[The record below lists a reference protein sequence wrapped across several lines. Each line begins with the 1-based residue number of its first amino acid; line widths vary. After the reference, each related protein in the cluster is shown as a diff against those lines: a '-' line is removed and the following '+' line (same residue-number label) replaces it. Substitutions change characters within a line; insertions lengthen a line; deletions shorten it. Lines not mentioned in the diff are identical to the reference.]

1 MFPPP
6 MKFPATLS
14 LLSLMAC
21 AAFAAEAAGPKAG
34 AEGVEDLVTQLS
46 SDSFRE
52 REDATRALWEEGEAA
67 LEMLRAASVSDD
79 PERAKRAAAVLEKVE
94 LRIRPET
101 PPEIFEQI
109 QRYQTA
115 PQNLKANHINEL
127 RRIKAYFQIL
137 KLYSL
142 EKRPE
147 TRMEITPLIRG
158 IAMRGAQEALAV
170 NDFETAE
177 KLLKMS
183 AKEPNDLIALAWV
196 YRSMGKLGKG
206 MEDPPAPEDVA
217 TEDWEITL
225 LRVRGDLDGAVR
237 LAEESKRARLLAGLK
252 VLQGDP
258 TLWIRQN
265 GNGVKGVQALPAY
278 VDIALKR
285 WEGKKVKDSDFA
297 ALLKILNAR
306 DSNEQPQAVASL
318 AALGRMAEVEKYQA
332 KESPELGFMHYLSQE
347 RIAEALETF
356 GLDPE
361 KPDYNAWVK
370 ERFAKMI
377 DEEEGDGGGS
387 SLNELLMIA
396 GFLETRGLSKELSEA
411 YSAPLANFA
420 KERPES
426 FINFMGSLFQPGSGA
441 PRFAAAYGAI
451 WVGNDENRW
460 WELLSTAFGE
470 EPEVAEWLAW
480 VAEIEPGITRPDML
494 RVMMALF
501 GVGSDPDHLYDKWL
515 DKVWEVIKKSP
526 EADNQDNQDHLQRI
540 RTLAVA
546 RQDVATALKARDA
559 LDEDSRASAM
569 WPSIDKYLSAASRWK
584 DAVGLIEES
593 GDLKTSPNFHA
604 YMAVTLRRAGFI
616 KRAAEHDALA
626 EKLSLGYS
634 PSCYRI
640 GSLYVYGGE
649 LKQAAVW
656 YRRAALHADASESD
670 FVNVLDTYARSVFE
684 NGRWEI
690 AASCYEILALS
701 DLSKQFSGGA
711 LSGYSKARLNADLSK
726 ALAVLP
732 GDRERAIALLDGIY
746 QNFKTDG
753 ILADDFFPM
762 LRKVGL
768 NKELE
773 KWFGESWMRI
783 SDVIERFPDC
793 DNTRNTAA
801 WLASRARIKLP
812 EAEKHLQTALAE
824 NPRQAAYLDTMAEV
838 RFAMGDR
845 AGAVK
850 WSERA
855 LLHYPLIDTPYDMMI
870 RKQHHRF
877 RHDPLPE

>member
-1 MFPPP
+1 MFPPH

-34 AEGVEDLVTQLS
+34 VEEVEDLVTRLA

-52 REDATRALWEEGEAA
+52 REDATRALWEKGEAA
-67 LEMLRAASVSDD
+67 LEMLRVASVSDD
-79 PERAKRAAAVLEKVE
+79 PERAKRAKGVLEKVE

-115 PQNLKANHINEL
+115 PQNLKVNHIQEL
-127 RRIKAYFQIL
+127 RQMKAYYQLL
-137 KLYSL
+137 KLYSM
-142 EKRPE
+142 EKRPQVKQ
-147 TRMEITPLIRG
+147 MMAVSIRG
-158 IAMRGAQEALAV
+158 VALLGAREALASD
-170 NDFETAE
+170 DFKTAE
-177 KLLKMS
+177 NLLRMS

-217 TEDWEITL
+217 TEDWKITL
-225 LRVRGDLDGAVR
+225 LRVKGDLDGAVR
-237 LAEESKRARLLAGLK
+237 LAEESKRTRLLAGLK

-258 TLWIRQN
+258 MLWIRQN
-265 GNGVKGVQALPAY
+265 GNGVRGAQALPDY
-278 VDIALKR
+278 IDIALKR
-285 WEGKKVKDSDFA
+285 WEGKKVNDSDFA
-297 ALLKILNAR
+297 PLLQILN
-306 DSNEQPQAVASL
+306 DPESNEKEQAVVSL
-318 AALGRMAEVEKYQA
+318 AALGRMAEAEKYEA
-332 KESPELGFMHYLSQE
+332 KANPERAFQHYLFQE
-347 RIAEALETF
+347 RIAEALGAL

-377 DEEEGDGGGS
+377 DEEENGGAGS
-387 SLNELLMIA
+387 PLMHLLRIA
-396 GFLETRGLSKELSEA
+396 DFLETRGLSKELGEA
-411 YSAPLANFA
+411 YSAPLANYA

-426 FINFMGSLFQPGSGA
+426 FINFMCSLFEPVSGA
-441 PRFAAAYGAI
+441 PRFAAASGAI
-451 WVGNDENRW
+451 WAGDDENRW
-460 WELLSTAFGE
+460 GELFSMAFGE
-470 EPEVAEWLAW
+470 VPEVSEWRAW
-480 VAEIEPGITRPDML
+480 VAEIEPGMSRPDTL

-501 GVGSDPDHLYDKWL
+501 GVGPDPAHLYDKWL
-515 DKVWEVIKKSP
+515 DKAWEAIKKSP
-526 EADNQDNQDHLQRI
+526 EADKQDHLERI
-540 RTLAVA
+540 SMLAVA

-559 LDEDSRASAM
+559 LSEESRDSAM
-569 WPSIDKYLSAASRWK
+569 WPSIDKYFSAAARWK
-584 DAVGLIEES
+584 DAVGILEEK
-593 GDLKTSPNFHA
+593 GDQVKGSPDFHV
-604 YMAVTLRRAGFI
+604 YMAVTLRRAGFT

-634 PSCYRI
+634 QSCSRI
-640 GSLYVYGGE
+640 GNLYVYGGDAE
-649 LKQAAVW
+649 RAAVW
-656 YRRAALHADASESD
+656 YRRAALHANVSESD
-670 FVNVLDTYARSVFE
+670 FVAVLDTYARSMFE
-684 NGRWEI
+684 DGRWEI
-690 AASCYEILALS
+690 AASCYEILAQAYAS
-701 DLSKQFSGGA
+701 EDFSGGSLA
-711 LSGYSKARLNADLSK
+711 SYSKARFNADLAK
-726 ALAVLP
+726 ALAILP
-732 GDRERAIALLDGIY
+732 DDRKRAIALLDGIY

-773 KWFGESWMRI
+773 KWFGESWAQI
-783 SDVIERFPDC
+783 STVIERFPDC

-801 WLASRARIKLP
+801 WLASRARMKLP
-812 EAEKHLQTALAE
+812 EAEKHLQAALEE
-824 NPRQAAYLDTMAEV
+824 NPGQAAYLDTMAEV

-855 LLHYPLIDTPYDMMI
+855 LLRYPLIDTPYDTMI

-877 RHDPLPE
+877 RHDPLPD

>member
-6 MKFPATLS
+6 MKFLATLS

-21 AAFAAEAAGPKAG
+21 AAFAAEVAGPKAG
-34 AEGVEDLVTQLS
+34 AEGVEDLITRLA

-52 REDATRALWEEGEAA
+52 REDATRALWEKGEAA

-101 PPEIFEQI
+101 RPEILEQI
-109 QRYQTA
+109 QRFRTA
-115 PQNLKANHINEL
+115 PQNLKVNHIHEL
-127 RRIKAYFQIL
+127 RQMKAYYQLL
-137 KLYSL
+137 KLYSM
-142 EKRPE
+142 EKSPE
-147 TRMEITPLIRG
+147 VRSVIAVSIRG
-158 IAMRGAQEALAV
+158 VALLGAREALATD
-170 NDFETAE
+170 DFETAE
-177 KLLKMS
+177 NLLRMS

-196 YRSMGKLGKG
+196 YRSMGKLGRG

-217 TEDWEITL
+217 TEDWKITL

-237 LAEESKRARLLAGLK
+237 LAEESKRTRLLAGLK

-265 GNGVKGVQALPAY
+265 GNGVKGAQALPAY

-297 ALLKILNAR
+297 ALLEILNAR

-318 AALGRMAEVEKYQA
+318 AALGRMAEAEKHQA
-332 KESPELGFMHYLSQE
+332 EKNPELAFQYYLSQE
-347 RIAEALETF
+347 RITEALETL

-370 ERFAKMI
+370 VRFAKMI
-377 DEEEGDGGGS
+377 DEEENGGDGS
-387 SLNELLMIA
+387 PLMQLLLIA

-411 YSAPLANFA
+411 YSAPLANYA

-426 FINFMGSLFQPGSGA
+426 FINFMGSLFEPGSGA

-460 WELLSTAFGE
+460 RELFSMAFGE
-470 EPEVAEWLAW
+470 ELEVSEWLAW
-480 VAEIEPGITRPDML
+480 VAEIEPGISRPDTL

-515 DKVWEVIKKSP
+515 DKAWEVIKKSP
-526 EADNQDNQDHLQRI
+526 EADKQDHLERI

-559 LDEDSRASAM
+559 LNEESRASAM

-584 DAVGLIEES
+584 DAVGLLEEN
-593 GDLKTSPNFHA
+593 GDLVKHSPDFHA
-604 YMAVTLRRAGFI
+604 YMAVTLRRAGFAQ
-616 KRAAEHDALA
+616 RAAEHDALA

-634 PSCYRI
+634 QSCSRI
-640 GSLYVYGGE
+640 GNLYVYGGDAE
-649 LKQAAVW
+649 RAAVW
-656 YRRAALHADASESD
+656 YRRAALHADTSESD
-670 FVNVLDTYARSVFE
+670 FVAVLDTYARSMFE
-684 NGRWEI
+684 DGRWEI
-690 AASCYEILALS
+690 AASCYEILTQVDAS
-701 DLSKQFSGGA
+701 EQFVGGSLA
-711 LSGYSKARLNADLSK
+711 RYSRARLNADLAK
-726 ALAVLP
+726 ALAILP
-732 GDRERAIALLDGIY
+732 DDRERAIALLDGIY

-773 KWFGESWMRI
+773 KWFVESWAQI
-783 SDVIERFPDC
+783 STVIERFPDG

-801 WLASRARIKLP
+801 WLASRARMKLP
-812 EAEKHLQTALAE
+812 EAEKHLQAALAE
-824 NPRQAAYLDTMAEV
+824 NPGQAAYLDTMAEV

-855 LLHYPLIDTPYDMMI
+855 LLHYPLIDTPYDTMI

>member
-6 MKFPATLS
+6 MKFLATLS

-21 AAFAAEAAGPKAG
+21 AAFAAEVAGPKAG
-34 AEGVEDLVTQLS
+34 AEGVEDLITRLA

-52 REDATRALWEEGEAA
+52 REDATRALWEKGEAA

-101 PPEIFEQI
+101 RPEILEQI
-109 QRYQTA
+109 QRFRTA
-115 PQNLKANHINEL
+115 PQNLKVNHIHEL
-127 RRIKAYFQIL
+127 RQMKAYYQLL
-137 KLYSL
+137 KLYSM
-142 EKRPE
+142 EKSPE
-147 TRMEITPLIRG
+147 VRSVIAVSIRG
-158 IAMRGAQEALAV
+158 VALLGAREALATD
-170 NDFETAE
+170 DFETAE
-177 KLLKMS
+177 NLLRMS

-196 YRSMGKLGKG
+196 YRSMGKLGRG

-217 TEDWEITL
+217 TEDWKITL

-237 LAEESKRARLLAGLK
+237 LAEESKRTRLLAGLK

-265 GNGVKGVQALPAY
+265 GNGVKGAQALPAY

-297 ALLKILNAR
+297 ALLEILNAR

-318 AALGRMAEVEKYQA
+318 AALGRMAEAEKHQA
-332 KESPELGFMHYLSQE
+332 EKNPELAFQYYLSQE
-347 RIAEALETF
+347 RITEALETL

-377 DEEEGDGGGS
+377 DEEENGGDGS
-387 SLNELLMIA
+387 PLMQLLLIA

-411 YSAPLANFA
+411 YSAPLANYA

-426 FINFMGSLFQPGSGA
+426 FINFMGSLFEPGSGA

-460 WELLSTAFGE
+460 RELFSMAFGE
-470 EPEVAEWLAW
+470 ELEVSEWLAW
-480 VAEIEPGITRPDML
+480 VAKIEPGISRPDTL

-515 DKVWEVIKKSP
+515 DKAWEATKKSP
-526 EADNQDNQDHLQRI
+526 EADKQDHLERI

-559 LDEDSRASAM
+559 LGEESRASAM

-584 DAVGLIEES
+584 DAVGLLEEN
-593 GDLKTSPNFHA
+593 GDLVKHSPDFHA
-604 YMAVTLRRAGFI
+604 YMAVTLRRAGFAQ
-616 KRAAEHDALA
+616 RAAKHDALA

-634 PSCYRI
+634 QSCSRI
-640 GSLYVYGGE
+640 GNLYVYGGDAE
-649 LKQAAVW
+649 RAAVW
-656 YRRAALHADASESD
+656 YRRAALHADTSESD
-670 FVNVLDTYARSVFE
+670 FVAVLDTYARSMFE
-684 NGRWEI
+684 DGRWEI
-690 AASCYEILALS
+690 AASCYEILTQVDAS
-701 DLSKQFSGGA
+701 EQFVGGSLA
-711 LSGYSKARLNADLSK
+711 RYSRARLNADLAK
-726 ALAVLP
+726 ALAILP
-732 GDRERAIALLDGIY
+732 DDRERAIALLDGIY

-773 KWFGESWMRI
+773 KWFVESWAQI
-783 SDVIERFPDC
+783 STVIERFPDG

-801 WLASRARIKLP
+801 WLASRARMKLP
-812 EAEKHLQTALAE
+812 EAEKHLQAALAE
-824 NPRQAAYLDTMAEV
+824 NPGQAAYLDTMAEV

-855 LLHYPLIDTPYDMMI
+855 LLHYPLIDTPYDTMI